1 MAERVEAVRNL
12 LETVINVHYFE
23 DKVNIYN
30 QEFGLC
36 FEKQLID
43 TNTKIVDLQR
53 QEEDQIYEMMRK
65 TKITSELIDR
75 ALDFI
80 VRFPINLLKDGYYRL
95 IEH

>member
-36 FEKQLID
+36 FEQQLAN
-43 TNTKIVDLQR
+43 TNTKIVDL
-53 QEEDQIYEMMRK
+53 
-65 TKITSELIDR
+65 
-75 ALDFI
+75 
-80 VRFPINLLKDGYYRL
+80 
-95 IEH
+95 